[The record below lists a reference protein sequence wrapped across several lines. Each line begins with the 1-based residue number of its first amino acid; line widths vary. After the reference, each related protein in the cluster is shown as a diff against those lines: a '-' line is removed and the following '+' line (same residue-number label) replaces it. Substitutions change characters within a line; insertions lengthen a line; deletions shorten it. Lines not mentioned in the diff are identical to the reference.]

1 MQDFRLASRTLR
13 RSPGFTIIAI
23 LILGIGGIAS
33 SFTIV
38 DCFLLTPLPFDDP
51 ERLVHLYRTDPQ
63 SGGTEG
69 RFALPMIAAMRN
81 GTDSLVDL
89 GAYQYGGRN
98 LADDSGDPQHLM
110 VGTLTTNVLGILG
123 IETGLRAWFRAAGRP
138 RGR

>member
-1 MQDFRLASRTLR
+1 MWMQDFRLASRTLR

-23 LILGIGGIAS
+23 LILGIGIGNLIGGIAS

-38 DCFLLTPLPFDDP
+38 DGFLLTPLPFDDP

-89 GAYQYGGRN
+89 GAYQYG
-98 LADDSGDPQHLM
+98 AATSP
-110 VGTLTTNVLGILG
+110 TTPV
-123 IETGLRAWFRAAGRP
+123 TRST
-138 RGR
+138 